1 MEHFYC
7 IWVDLQN
14 KLISLVETKGF
25 QKFIYESRAAFE
37 KVLQLLRA
45 DGYRLAAG

>member
-25 QKFIYESRAAFE
+25 QKLTYEPRAAFE
-37 KVLQLLRA
+37 KVWQLLGA
-45 DGYRLAAG
+45 DGFRRAAG